1 MGATVC
7 RYRAVAIDVM
17 TPIQH
22 ATMMT
27 ILLRKTRL
35 FKYTNHLPVNR
46 TLVLASKIDRSKLVV
61 RSVSS

>member
-1 MGATVC
+1 MGATVR

-35 FKYTNHLPVNR
+35 FKYTNHSNR
-46 TLVLASKIDRSKLVV
+46 TLMLASKIDRSKLVV